1 MFFTFTFKL
10 KISMKLFLSKVDYLI
25 AAVFVLF
32 GVLQFNDPDGWIWA
46 IAYFAVVILILLR
59 NVLPK
64 YMIEIAIVMYLIAF
78 SSYIPNLMNWFD
90 EGMPSI
96 TGSMKAESPFIE
108 YVREAGGLLIVILGL
123 LYYRKKRH
131 SSELGL

>member
-1 MFFTFTFKL
+1 
-10 KISMKLFLSKVDYLI
+10 MKLFLSKVDYLI

-32 GVLQFNDPDGWIWA
+32 GVLQFNHPDGWIWA

-78 SSYIPNLMNWFD
+78 SSYIPNL
-90 EGMPSI
+90 
-96 TGSMKAESPFIE
+96 T
-108 YVREAGGLLIVILGL
+108 
-123 LYYRKKRH
+123 
-131 SSELGL
+131 

>member
-1 MFFTFTFKL
+1 
-10 KISMKLFLSKVDYLI
+10 MKLFLSKVDYLI

-32 GVLQFNDPDGWIWA
+32 GVMQFNDPDGWIWA
-46 IAYFAVVILILLR
+46 MAYFAVVILTLFR

-64 YMIEIAIVMYLIAF
+64 YMIEIATALYILAF
-78 SSYIPNLMNWFD
+78 LSYIPNLMDWYK

-108 YVREAGGLLIVILGL
+108 YVREAGGLLIVILAL
-123 LYYRKKRH
+123 LFYIKKGR
-131 SSELGL
+131 S

>member
-1 MFFTFTFKL
+1 
-10 KISMKLFLSKVDYLI
+10 MKLFLSKVDYLI

-78 SSYIPNLMNWFD
+78 LSYIPNLMDWFD

>member
-1 MFFTFTFKL
+1 
-10 KISMKLFLSKVDYLI
+10 MKLFLSKVDYLI